1 MLALLEG
8 NLILTVW
15 GGECK
20 FYGGVSSIHF
30 NAWDKNLKCD
40 IFFLYK
46 ELLVFSNISTMVLAE
61 QYFMKSSIWY
71 FFVFNNLNL
80 NWIGFFILKQRWQCQ
95 NCEHNDI
102 SDSRTH
108 NYWHVEEFCRSQ

>member
-30 NAWDKNLKCD
+30 NAWDENLKCD

-46 ELLVFSNISTMVLAE
+46 ELLVFSNISTMILAE
-61 QYFMKSSIWY
+61 QYFIKSSIWY
-71 FFVFNNLNL
+71 
-80 NWIGFFILKQRWQCQ
+80 FILKQRWQCQ